1 MLRFRLGPQQIKRI
15 LKLFLLGKLVKNTL
29 YTCTSDYL
37 QLSQVISKFSF
48 QCPSE
53 EEDYFAAGET
63 EAQKLGETGKI
74 CWQCLALP
82 EPGPKAQL

>member
-1 MLRFRLGPQQIKRI
+1 MLQFKLGPQQIKRI
-15 LKLFLLGKLVKNTL
+15 LKLFLLGKLVKNAL
-29 YTCTSDYL
+29 YACTGDYL

-48 QCPSE
+48 QCPS

-74 CWQCLALP
+74 CWQRLALP
-82 EPGPKAQL
+82 EPSPKARL